1 MLTAE
6 RIDRIEVMYSA
17 AAGRWSDLDW
27 PERVSYRHEVGAA
40 CSEQGISC
48 IDASEVSLDPS
59 DDAEEIEE
67 ICEFHGSDWLG
78 WDSADGLRE
87 AVRAALVEARE
98 CRRAIIAYAA
108 DAQRRAAAA
117 MEALRR
123 GDTYAAAELAREAKA
138 TEIRALQS
146 EYGHAPTWGD
156 WADAVIAAS
165 EGS

>member
-1 MLTAE
+1 MLTTDQ
-6 RIDRIEVMYSA
+6 IDQIEVMFGA
-17 AAGRWSDLDW
+17 ATGRWSDLDW
-27 PERVSYRHEVGAA
+27 PELVSYRHEVGGA
-40 CSEQGISC
+40 CSELGISC

-67 ICEFHGSDWLG
+67 ICEFHGTDWLG
-78 WDSADGLRE
+78 WDSPDGLRD
-87 AVRAALVEARE
+87 AVRRALVEARE

-108 DAQRRAAAA
+108 DAQRQAAAA

-123 GDTYAAAELAREAKA
+123 GDIYAAAGSAREAKA

-156 WADAVIAAS
+156 WADAVIAAT
-165 EGS
+165 EEA